1 MMDRLHVSQGHR
13 GSSDLFLP
21 HVSIKMRDLAISVAV
36 YPWVSGLRAAEYQE
50 HALDE
55 QRRLISHRTGSAGFG
70 HMFDVGPGW
79 NPVEINADRRL
90 RRKGRTVLAGPAT
103 ATLAR
108 RGH

>member
-1 MMDRLHVSQGHR
+1 MMDWRQASRGHR

-36 YPWVSGLRAAEYQE
+36 YPWVSGLRAAGYQE

-55 QRRLISHRTGSAGFG
+55 QRRLICRRTGSAGFG
-70 HMFDVGPGW
+70 QMFVAGPGW

-90 RRKGRTVLAGPAT
+90 RRKGRIVLAGPAT